1 MKIKG
6 LDFLRVYA
14 IILVICYHYFP
25 SSMSGGFLGVNI
37 LFVISGFLISYH
49 LINELFE
56 NGKIDYKKFYRKRF
70 LRIFPALLLMVF
82 LSTLFIAS
90 IDNDYSVRFFD
101 QFLAAFT
108 FNYNIFEILRG
119 GSYEGQFIRGIFM
132 HAWSLAIEIHFYIIW
147 PWIIGYM
154 YKKSS
159 KKRAIKRRF
168 SDLFLQSTFYLAI
181 FSFVLMVILTII
193 KKVDTGFVYFFDLT
207 RMGSFMVGSFL
218 ASFAKRFSFRKIPYN
233 KATIIGIILIFIMAL
248 TMSYDSKITY
258 FIGFLLTDLISGFLI
273 LVAYANPNLN
283 EDKIISRLADYSYS
297 FYIFHWPVWT
307 IAKNVDPTSKGLIIA
322 IIITCLLVLFNHH
335 IFEPIFKEKDLIALS
350 SKRTA
355 QKINYP
361 RYAYLIQVGILL
373 MLITSF
379 SLSYAI
385 SNNAD
390 DMMSLEKQILKESV
404 NQDIEKIN
412 LDKKNLDNFVDKKN
426 NKFIKDAKKDTS
438 ITLIGDSVMLGPRQ
452 YLADNISNLYINAE
466 GNRPLDDGANIIS
479 EMNSTGNLGDIVILA
494 LGTNAEKDPTKSL
507 NKLVKDFPDGK
518 RLILVTCYDNR
529 YPQPHPLSTAM
540 KKISKKYDFITIMN
554 WEDYA
559 IKHPDFYKATDG
571 VHFYGHT
578 KAYKAYLKLL
588 DESIDK
594 SLLTKAKGE

>member
-159 KKRAIKRRF
+159 KKRAIKR
-168 SDLFLQSTFYLAI
+168 
-181 FSFVLMVILTII
+181 ILTII

-218 ASFAKRFSFRKIPYN
+218 ASFVKRFSFRKIPYN

-248 TMSYDSKITY
+248 AMSYDSKITY

-322 IIITCLLVLFNHH
+322 IIITCRLVLFNHH

-390 DMMSLEKQILKESV
+390 DMVSLEKQILKESV

-529 YPQPHPLSTAM
+529 YPQPHPVSTAM
-540 KKISKKYDFITIMN
+540 KKIAKKYDFVSLME

-559 IKHPDFYKATDG
+559 IKNPSFYEGTDG
-571 VHFYGHT
+571 VHFYGQIN
-578 KAYKAYLKLL
+578 AYEAYLKLL
-588 DESIDK
+588 NEAIDRA
-594 SLLTKAKGE
+594 LLKTAKGE

>member
-1 MKIKG
+1 
-6 LDFLRVYA
+6 
-14 IILVICYHYFP
+14 
-25 SSMSGGFLGVNI
+25 
-37 LFVISGFLISYH
+37 
-49 LINELFE
+49 
-56 NGKIDYKKFYRKRF
+56 
-70 LRIFPALLLMVF
+70 
-82 LSTLFIAS
+82 
-90 IDNDYSVRFFD
+90 
-101 QFLAAFT
+101 
-108 FNYNIFEILRG
+108 
-119 GSYEGQFIRGIFM
+119 
-132 HAWSLAIEIHFYIIW
+132 
-147 PWIIGYM
+147 
-154 YKKSS
+154 
-159 KKRAIKRRF
+159 
-168 SDLFLQSTFYLAI
+168 
-181 FSFVLMVILTII
+181 
-193 KKVDTGFVYFFDLT
+193 
-207 RMGSFMVGSFL
+207 
-218 ASFAKRFSFRKIPYN
+218 
-233 KATIIGIILIFIMAL
+233 
-248 TMSYDSKITY
+248 
-258 FIGFLLTDLISGFLI
+258 
-273 LVAYANPNLN
+273 
-283 EDKIISRLADYSYS
+283 
-297 FYIFHWPVWT
+297 
-307 IAKNVDPTSKGLIIA
+307 
-322 IIITCLLVLFNHH
+322 
-335 IFEPIFKEKDLIALS
+335 
-350 SKRTA
+350 
-355 QKINYP
+355 
-361 RYAYLIQVGILL
+361 
-373 MLITSF
+373 
-379 SLSYAI
+379 
-385 SNNAD
+385 
-390 DMMSLEKQILKESV
+390 MMSLEKQILKESV

-529 YPQPHPLSTAM
+529 YPQPHPVSTAM